1 MSIRFSELFHPESTR
16 GMNMTATSDPRTTP
30 SGLSQDHG
38 IAQSW
43 LDDDSHSDLRNAEGH
58 INWTMVSGV
67 ALSLA
72 VSASFWAGV
81 ALVIERVSR

>member
-1 MSIRFSELFHPESTR
+1 MSVRFSELFPQENTR
-16 GMNMTATSDPRTTP
+16 VMHMTATSDPRTAQ
-30 SGLSQDHG
+30 SGCSQDNG

-43 LDDDSHSDLRNAEGH
+43 LDDESHSDLRNAEGH